1 MAADSAR
8 GATANRKSGFVT
20 IAGRPNSGKSTLLN
34 RMVGRKVSIV
44 APRAQ
49 TTRTALH
56 GIASDERGQIVFLDT
71 PGIHR
76 PLHKMNE
83 RMMRTVVDSLDRVD
97 LVMLMVDASAPRGS
111 GERFA
116 LEMVGRVRSRRF
128 LLLNKIDRIAKPAL
142 LPMIDHYRTA
152 SAFDEIVPVSAL
164 KGDGVEELRGLIY
177 RYLPAGPMY
186 YPPDQISDRPER
198 FLAAEIIREKLILE
212 TRQELPHATAVV
224 IDRFQEGED
233 RARIHASI
241 YVERDSQ
248 KAIVIGRGG
257 ELLKRAGT
265 AARRDIEALLDGR
278 VHLELH
284 VKVRRKWRDDDR
296 ILESLG
302 I

>member
-1 MAADSAR
+1 M
-8 GATANRKSGFVT
+8 
-20 IAGRPNSGKSTLLN
+20 
-34 RMVGRKVSIV
+34 
-44 APRAQ
+44 Q
-49 TTRTALH
+49 TVR
-56 GIASDERGQIVFLDT
+56 E
-71 PGIHR
+71 
-76 PLHKMNE
+76 
-83 RMMRTVVDSLDRVD
+83 SLERVD
-97 LVMLMVDASAPRGS
+97 VVMLMVDASAAGGG

-116 LEMVGRVRSRRF
+116 LEMVAGVRSRRF

-142 LPMIDHYRTA
+142 LPMIERYRTA
-152 SAFDEIVPVSAL
+152 CEFDEIVPVSAL
-164 KGDGVEELRGLIY
+164 KGDGVEELRSLIY

-198 FLAAEIIREKLILE
+198 FLAAEIIREKVILE

-224 IDRFQEGED
+224 IDRFEEGEG